1 MTIMT
6 KREAVL
12 KILNREDPGR
22 FVYAPN
28 YWQWFTHQKN
38 HGLLPEE
45 IAHCREQLDCIN
57 YLGLDVFSRNT
68 YSDPVNYW
76 FGGLTER
83 VFDNVKVEKEVE
95 RENGDTVITLK
106 YTTPKG
112 SLEERL
118 RYIFNDST
126 LVQEKHLVDDPE
138 TQLDI
143 FEDLISRISYRFLAD
158 RYDQEVE
165 RIGEN
170 GLPMAGEF
178 FSPLK
183 MMHIYLGPVE
193 TTYQLTDREE
203 RFKPILQQHEESQL
217 KLLQE
222 MLDHGVLASISMDN
236 LDAMFHPPQY
246 VEAYSASFYERAS
259 RMSHEKG
266 STFFIHACGQQKAN
280 LELISSLGVDGLEG
294 VAYPPL
300 GDVELDE
307 AMKMTGD
314 RFIITGGISAA
325 ETSTME
331 DRESIF
337 AYTKDLFR
345 RMEPYRNRFMF
356 SASCNT
362 AIDTPWETIKLFKE
376 AWEEYGT

>member
-1 MTIMT
+1 MT

-12 KILNREDPGR
+12 KILKREDPGR
-22 FVYAPN
+22 IVYAPN

-38 HGLLPEE
+38 HGLLPDE
-45 IAHCREQLDCIN
+45 IAHFSEQLDCIN

-68 YSDPVNYW
+68 YSDPVEYW

-83 VFDNVKVEKEVE
+83 VFDNVEVEKL
-95 RENGDTVITLK
+95 RESDGKDTVTTIR
-106 YTTPKG
+106 YTSPKG

-118 RYIFNDST
+118 RYVFEGST
-126 LVQEKHLVDDPE
+126 LVQEKFLVDDPD

-143 FEDLISRISYRFLAD
+143 FEDLISRTSYRFLPD
-158 RYDQEVE
+158 RYDREVE
-165 RIGEN
+165 RIGDN

-183 MMHIYLGPVE
+183 MLHLYLGPVE

-203 RFKPILQQHEESQL
+203 RFQPILQQHEERQL
-217 KLLQE
+217 LLLQE
-222 MLDHGVLASISMDN
+222 MLDHGVLAAISMDN

-259 RMSHEKG
+259 RLSRERG
-266 STFFIHACGQQKAN
+266 SCFFIHACGQQKAN
-280 LELISSLGVDGLEG
+280 LKLISSLGVDGLEG

-307 AMKMTGD
+307 AMEMTGD

-325 ETSTME
+325 ETSNLR
-331 DRESIF
+331 DKKSIF
-337 AYTKDLFR
+337 AYTEELFKR
-345 RMEPYRNRFMF
+345 IHPYRNRFLF

-362 AIDTPWETIKLFKE
+362 AIDTPWETIKRFKE
-376 AWEEYGT
+376 AWEEFGT